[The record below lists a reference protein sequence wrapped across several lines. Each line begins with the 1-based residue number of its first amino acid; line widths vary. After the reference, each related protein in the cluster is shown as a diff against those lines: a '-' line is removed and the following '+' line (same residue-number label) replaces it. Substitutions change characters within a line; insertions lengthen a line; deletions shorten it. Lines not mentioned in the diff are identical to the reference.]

1 MISMIKIMA
10 SVASIVLGVTLLMIG
25 LFEGL
30 LISEVVLVVAVPMSV
45 LLVGAGLRGLNV
57 KGVKRWLLI
66 AMGVVIGLVLML
78 NRFVSIKAI

>member
-1 MISMIKIMA
+1 MIKIMA